1 MEKIPSSIRPYLDEI
16 AQCLWSKNASIMI
29 GAGFSMN
36 AKAMFEN
43 AKRFPSWQDL
53 GNVFYKKVR
62 GEEIKDAKYNFF
74 DPLKLAYEVESNFGR
89 SVLDSILRT
98 NIPDSDYKPSEL
110 HHSLLSLPWT
120 DVFTTNYDTLLERT
134 AESVSERNYKVVVHK
149 DNLVHSV
156 PPRIV
161 KLHGCFSASTPLIIS
176 EEDYRTYPQKY
187 APFVNTV
194 QQTLL
199 ENTLCLIG
207 FSGDDPNFLKW
218 IGWIRDNLGAQN
230 APKIYLIGVLN
241 LSTSQEK
248 ALAQYNIT
256 CVDMSLCEGI
266 NEHDHHAGIKRFIN
280 YCESRKDDESQ
291 KGWELNGK
299 LTYSRYNSTNVPI
312 VDDVHNELSEL
323 IGLWEIE
330 RTSYPNWLV
339 APNEL
344 RIKLWAYTCNWS
356 SIFNKSISISL
367 PILKSFVYEFLWRK
381 EKSLLPIFD
390 HEVDLIRSSIKS
402 DFCDDNV
409 PDERTFYIALALLR
423 YNREEGKKEE
433 WQDLFNT
440 VNGHFKGQSNS
451 DYLIYERALHLLIE
465 NKSVELT
472 QLLSRWSAGSSSAI
486 WMYRKA
492 SILAEINKLTD
503 AQDTLEKALV
513 KTRRKINA
521 ATLIV
526 DYANVSLESY
536 ILVLLT
542 NVNHA
547 LSIKA
552 GDWSLKPKQ
561 EYLERL
567 NELRQFQC
575 NPWQEIQLLELEIK
589 HEPTPLKSIS
599 VINGFDIGSQHTTHH
614 LSGDN
619 TEALNA
625 FRLLRFF
632 EDAALPFSLPRMNIA
647 VSGANNAIKRV
658 ATYAPHWSMSTMLR
672 TRDKKSTE
680 LIFTRE
686 SLSKLDSTF
695 IDGLAKRYI
704 ELLSTFVNEDNS
716 LYEYGTILPEALSRL
731 CCRVTLAV
739 KDDLLNLIA
748 KIYCDKPTRHK
759 YQSIDKLVK
768 RLILS
773 YSDKEI
779 IQRIEQVTNIAYYVV
794 LKDGKEVDQ
803 YTCPNPFNY
812 FLGLSGHDLTKNK
825 QGVRLSTDKIKS
837 FLNAMESENKEVRQ
851 NASLILIRLN
861 HFDLL
866 NKNQIRSLLSKLL
879 THKDKYGLPEN
890 TGYFK
895 FAFIEIFEGN
905 SDIEK
910 AFRKYLLDASP
921 LIQANTSNPKS
932 FGMSGRTDT
941 FTNELVGSSKLINW
955 SDDELHVHAKKLI
968 NWWQSDKITFEN
980 NAKGSDFI
988 KEMNNRFSLFVES
1001 TDVIVIQNNLTE
1013 YKETVSQMVSEFQM
1027 LGLDYLCLKAAAINY
1042 IEFDNDNF
1050 LKEIEDSLSTF
1061 EEPQVLDAL
1070 WAINRLLC
1078 KTSET
1083 DSSYIDVL
1091 ATFIKY
1097 SRGQYLRSA
1106 LQVVINVLIEKDYI
1120 LSTKLESAVLN
1131 ALSRIIVGFKE
1142 LGFEENLAL
1151 RKSGAKLASK
1161 LSIVYLLG
1169 TSGIPEVILKWKEI
1183 CDSCDEFS
1191 EVKIQ
1196 WANHRENT

>member
-1 MEKIPSSIRPYLDEI
+1 MEKLPSSIRPYLDEI

-36 AKAMFEN
+36 AKAMFDN

-110 HHSLLSLPWT
+110 HQSLLSLPWT
-120 DVFTTNYDTLLERT
+120 DVFTTNYDTLLERS

-266 NEHDHHAGIKRFIN
+266 NEHDHNLGIKKFIN

-291 KGWELNGK
+291 KGWELSGK
-299 LTYSRYNSTNVPI
+299 LSHSSFNSTNVPNA
-312 VDDVHNELSEL
+312 DDVHSELNEL
-323 IGLWEIE
+323 IDLWEGE
-330 RTSYPNWLV
+330 RLSYPNWLV

-344 RIKLWAYTCNWS
+344 RRKLWTYTNNWS
-356 SIFNKSISISL
+356 STFNKDTSI
-367 PILKSFVYEFLWRK
+367 PIPLLKNFVYEFLWRK

-390 HEVDLIRSSIKS
+390 NEIDLIKSSIKP
-402 DFCDDNV
+402 DFSDDNIA
-409 PDERTFYIALALLR
+409 DNRTFYIALALLR
-423 YNREEGKKEE
+423 YYREEGKKED
-433 WQDLFNT
+433 WQNLFNT
-440 VNGHFKGQSNS
+440 VSSYFKGQNNS
-451 DYLIYERALHLLIE
+451 DYLTYERALNLLIE

-503 AQDTLEKALV
+503 AQDTLEKVLV

-521 ATLIV
+521 ATSVV

-536 ILVLLT
+536 ILVSLT

-552 GDWSLKPKQ
+552 GDWSPKSKQ
-561 EYLERL
+561 EYVERL

-614 LSGDN
+614 LSGEN
-619 TEALNA
+619 IEALNA

-647 VSGANNAIKRV
+647 VTGANNAIKRV

-680 LIFTRE
+680 LIFTRV
-686 SLSKLDSTF
+686 SLSRLDSTF

-704 ELLSTFVNEDNS
+704 ELLSTFVNEENS
-716 LYEYGTILPEALSRL
+716 LYEYGSMLPEALSRL
-731 CCRVTLAV
+731 CCRITLDV
-739 KDDLLNLIA
+739 KDELLNLIA
-748 KIYCDKPTRHK
+748 KIYSNKPTRHK
-759 YQSIDKLVK
+759 YQSLDKLIK

-779 IQRIEQVTNIAYYVV
+779 LQRIGQITNIAYYVV
-794 LKDGKEVDQ
+794 VNNGKEVDLF
-803 YTCPNPFNY
+803 TCPNPFNY
-812 FLGLSGHDLTKNK
+812 FLDLLVPDLATKK
-825 QGVRLSTDKIKS
+825 LEVKLSTDKIKS
-837 FLNAMESENKEVRQ
+837 FLNGMESENKEVRQ
-851 NASLILIRLN
+851 NASLTLIRLKQLG
-861 HFDLL
+861 LL
-866 NKNQIRSLLSKLL
+866 NKTQVRSLLAKLL
-879 THKDKYGLPEN
+879 SHQDKYGLPES
-890 TGYFK
+890 TGYYK
-895 FAFIEIFEGN
+895 FAYIELFDGK
-905 SDIEK
+905 SDVEK
-910 AFRKYLLDASP
+910 AFRKYLLNASP

-932 FGMSGRTDT
+932 YGVSGRTET

-955 SDDELHVHAKKLI
+955 SDDELHIHAQKLI
-968 NWWQSDKITFEN
+968 NWWQSDKVIFEN
-980 NAKGSDFI
+980 NDKGSDFI
-988 KEMNNRFSLFVES
+988 KEMNNRFSLFVECL
-1001 TDVIVIQNNLTE
+1001 DVIVIQNNLTD
-1013 YKETVSQMVSEFQM
+1013 YKGTISQMVSEFQK

-1042 IEFDNDNF
+1042 IKFDKDKF
-1050 LKEIEDSLSTF
+1050 IKEIEDALSTF
-1061 EEPQVLDAL
+1061 EEQQVLDAL
-1070 WAINRLLC
+1070 WAIYRLLC
-1078 KTSET
+1078 KSNEN
-1083 DSSYIDVL
+1083 DSRYLDVL
-1091 ATFIKY
+1091 AIFIKY
-1097 SRGQYLRSA
+1097 SRGQYLTSA
-1106 LQVVINVLIEKDYI
+1106 FRVVVNILKAQSSVLSPQLESSVLRALSHVIN
-1120 LSTKLESAVLN
+1120 
-1131 ALSRIIVGFKE
+1131 GFKQ
-1142 LGFEENLAL
+1142 LDFEENLAVK
-1151 RKSGAKLASK
+1151 KSAARLSHELSLYYLVGEKNIPSVISTWTKLCES
-1161 LSIVYLLG
+1161 
-1169 TSGIPEVILKWKEI
+1169 
-1183 CDSCDEFS
+1183 DDEFA
-1191 EVKIQ
+1191 EIKNQ
-1196 WANHRENT
+1196 WKN

>member
-1 MEKIPSSIRPYLDEI
+1 MEKISPSIRPYLDEI
-16 AQCLWSKNASIMI
+16 SQCLWSKNASIMV

-36 AKAMFEN
+36 AKAMFDN

-53 GNVFYKKVR
+53 GNIFYKKVR
-62 GEEIKDAKYNFF
+62 GEEIQNAKYNFF

-98 NIPDSDYKPSEL
+98 NIPDSDYKPSDL
-110 HHSLLSLPWT
+110 HQALLRLPWT
-120 DVFTTNYDTLLERT
+120 DVFTTNYDTLLERA
-134 AESVSERNYKVVVHK
+134 AETVSERNYKVVVHK
-149 DNLVHSV
+149 DNLVHST

-176 EEDYRTYPQKY
+176 EEDYRTYPQNY

-218 IGWIRDNLGAQN
+218 IGWIRDNLGEKN
-230 APKIYLIGVLN
+230 APKIYLVGVLN

-248 ALAQYNIT
+248 SLSQYNIT
-256 CVDMSLCEGI
+256 CIDMALCDGI
-266 NEHDHHAGIKRFIN
+266 GEHDHQAGIRKFIN

-291 KGWELNGK
+291 KGWELSGK
-299 LTYSRYNSTNVPI
+299 LTHSRFTSTNVPNA
-312 VDDVHNELSEL
+312 DDVHNELNEL
-323 IGLWEIE
+323 IELWEVE
-330 RTSYPNWLV
+330 RLSYPNWLV

-344 RIKLWAYTCNWS
+344 RRKLWAYTSNWS

-367 PILKSFVYEFLWRK
+367 PILKNFVYEFLWRK

-402 DFCDDNV
+402 GFSDDNV
-409 PDERTFYIALALLR
+409 ADDRIFHIALALLR
-423 YNREEGKKEE
+423 YYREEGKKEE

-440 VNGHFKGQSNS
+440 VNSHFKGQKNS
-451 DYLIYERALHLLIE
+451 DYLTYERALHLLID
-465 NKSVELT
+465 NKSVELI
-472 QLLSRWSAGSSSAI
+472 QLLSRWSAGSSSVI

-503 AQDTLEKALV
+503 AQDNLEKALI

-521 ATLIV
+521 ATSIV

-552 GDWSLKPKQ
+552 GDWSPTSKQ

-589 HEPTPLKSIS
+589 HEQTPLKSIS

-614 LSGDN
+614 LSGEN

-647 VSGANNAIKRV
+647 VTGANNAIKRV

-704 ELLSTFVNEDNS
+704 ELLSIFMNEENS

-731 CCRVTLAV
+731 CCRVTLDV
-739 KDDLLNLIA
+739 KDELLNLIA
-748 KIYCDKPTRHK
+748 KIYSNKPTSHK

-794 LKDGKEVDQ
+794 VNDGKEVDIF
-803 YTCPNPFNY
+803 TCPNPFNY
-812 FLGLSGHDLTKNK
+812 FLNLSVPDLTNK
-825 QGVRLSTDKIKS
+825 KLEVKLSTDKVKS
-837 FLNAMESENKEVRQ
+837 FLNGMESENKEVRQ
-851 NASLILIRLN
+851 NASLTLIRLKN
-861 HFDLL
+861 LGLL
-866 NKNQIRSLLSKLL
+866 NKTQVRSLLSKLL
-879 THKDKYGLPEN
+879 YHQDKYGLPES
-890 TGYFK
+890 TGYYK
-895 FAFIEIFEGN
+895 FAYIELFDGK

-910 AFRKYLLDASP
+910 AFRKYFLDASP
-921 LIQANTSNPKS
+921 LIQVNTSNPKS
-932 FGMSGRTDT
+932 YGMSGRSDT

-955 SDDELHVHAKKLI
+955 SDDELHIHAQKLL
-968 NWWQSDKITFEN
+968 NWWKSDKVIFEN
-980 NAKGSDFI
+980 NDTGSDFI
-988 KEMNNRFSLFVES
+988 KEMNNRFSLFVEC

-1013 YKETVSQMVSEFQM
+1013 YKEAISQMASEFQM

-1042 IEFDNDNF
+1042 IDFDKEEY
-1050 LKEIEDSLSTF
+1050 LKEIEDALSTF
-1061 EEPQVLDAL
+1061 EEQHVFDAL

-1078 KTSET
+1078 KSSET
-1083 DSSYIDVL
+1083 DSRYLDLLV
-1091 ATFIKY
+1091 TFIKY
-1097 SRGQYLRSA
+1097 SRGQYLTSA
-1106 LQVVINVLIEKDYI
+1106 FQVVINILIEKNYV
-1120 LSTKLESAVLN
+1120 LSTELESAALK
-1131 ALSRIIVGFKE
+1131 ALSRIIVGFKG
-1142 LGFEENLAL
+1142 LDFEENLAL

-1161 LSIVYLLG
+1161 LSIVYILG
-1169 TSGIPEVILKWKEI
+1169 TSGIPEVISKWRAI
-1183 CDSCDEFS
+1183 CDSSDEFS
-1191 EVKIQ
+1191 EVKNQ
-1196 WANHRENT
+1196 WTNHRKNT